1 VTTEQR
7 APENDPH
14 VDVAAYAL
22 GLLDPAE
29 ATAFEEHLAGCDICA
44 GELESMVALEPILA
58 EFGTERQPQ
67 TDADAPTRA
76 EHAAGVPSMP
86 ESVTQAQP
94 PQPRSESQ
102 QASGESDAMLDAL
115 ISRVAA
121 SRKRSR
127 LRRMYTLAAAIVLIV
142 GGPVVASVITASNHS
157 TTVQGEGT
165 GPTSAPLPIT
175 GEQHSAVNSAS
186 GVAATVGLVSMKWG
200 THVALKLSGVHGPLT
215 CDLVAVSKTGQR
227 QVVATWIVP
236 APGYGVAGASAPLVL
251 YGGAGMQQAD
261 IDHFNVE
268 TTTGQNLV
276 TIPV

>member
-1 VTTEQR
+1 MTTEQR
-7 APENDPH
+7 APESDPH

-67 TDADAPTRA
+67 TDTEAPTRG
-76 EHAAGVPSMP
+76 E
-86 ESVTQAQP
+86 
-94 PQPRSESQ
+94 QPRSESQ

-115 ISRVAA
+115 IGRVAA

-127 LRRMYTLAAAIVLIV
+127 LRRMYALAAAIVLIV
-142 GGPVVASVITASNHS
+142 GGPVVASVITASNHN
-157 TTVQGEGT
+157 TTVQGEGN
-165 GPTSAPLPIT
+165 GPTNAALPIT
-175 GEQHSAVNSAS
+175 GEQHSAVNSAT